1 MSYLEKEQELQNMV
15 NTGQLMEAFEKF
27 YAEDVVFVEGTGD
40 KIEGKNAVR
49 EHEKE
54 FLCKVEAFH
63 GAGINKIT
71 SNEDEGTTMSEVWME
86 VTFKGMDAPIKME
99 QVAVKQWDGDQVK
112 HERFYYNA

>member
-1 MSYLEKEQELQNMV
+1 MSYLEKEKELQTMV

-27 YAEDVVFVEGTGD
+27 YAEDVILVEATGD
-40 KIEGKNAVR
+40 KIEGKDAAR

-54 FLCKVEAFH
+54 FLGKVEAFH
-63 GAGINKIT
+63 GAGISKIT
-71 SNEDEGTTMSEVWME
+71 SNESEATTMSEVWME
-86 VTFKGMDAPIKME
+86 LTFKGMDAPIKME